1 MTDKESAAYAAVFT
15 VLKHIY
21 EEGTNKHLISELNK
35 VYEQVVNQFA
45 TVEDYS
51 PEDYIAAQE
60 MNDKQ
65 YMSYIENQF
74 NEIFRDTSSDA
85 IPKVLALILTNQQF
99 SNKTK
104 AKLKLREM
112 KYDTWFDKLMNI
124 WHKLMNFTRTKFVNA
139 DNTSDATKKLVTKLV
154 QIDAAVRLQEVNK
167 ADQIWNMTYG
177 KVMDL
182 ANKANDAAWKLGS
195 KAVFKAADRVV
206 GEEKDT
212 KLSKVLQTAKNVH
225 QYLGE
230 LNNHERVQDEDFVAF
245 AKERGIT
252 IKDTDLTYADA
263 AKAGLNDA
271 IEGQLALMGGDRQ
284 LTYGGNQKLT
294 SLTRGILK
302 ELANEMLGARGVGLV
317 VQKVGML
324 ANAISQQ
331 RADRK
336 KQTLQMFEKMMKNPE
351 SFTNEV
357 KSVITRSILMSDASA
372 LLNHHSMDD
381 TLALITSHSKRQ
393 ARYANLEKQLSK
405 LVKNP
410 EELNHMLIQIKKL
423 GYYMVH
429 ETTVEDM
436 VKSSEMIATST
447 STRWSVPYDQMNQE
461 VYQIVDEMV
470 TLYALSSV
478 DAKYSRSMPK
488 MIENE
493 RQLIEGI
500 LNTHKSLVEKSKE
513 DFKDNPL
520 NYNKG
525 YLPAL
530 HDTNVDVQS
539 ITLDQWEE
547 YRAKGYKMYAKA
559 PIEQDELDTTEPRFL
574 VYNPNHHVSR
584 YVTGALEMKDTHHKG
599 FAVLHWKTHG
609 KELTEVGIKRMARIH
624 ETAKTINA
632 KDYNPADYAGNNL
645 IMIVGTDNLI
655 THYQYEMTGKLRDE
669 LLVRNLAF
677 DDILATMDANLY
689 AKPELKE
696 TQRDLAKVLIEDA
709 KNPVSGYKKQPSQY
723 TKLHPESQDPRVQEM
738 LRMMPYEFRH
748 EMELAF
754 GKGKPMYVKT
764 SVFNAVF
771 GFRKYSIAEAF
782 DKVAGDKNVL
792 EKMLTGL
799 YRWKFKNEAVNTAA
813 MHQRIIEAIVT
824 DMKDYIVIRS
834 GKVLLGNIR
843 ANLFLLL
850 AEGLTPRE
858 IVGHTIYAWKE
869 GKAYRT
875 MQAELIQAQMNIRAN
890 PNDKAKVKQLT
901 TKIHSLQR
909 SMQANGMHEYM
920 QRGLMSTIVEDIDMG
935 SETVMFRN
943 KEQRAWD
950 SVTEKVPQPARTAL
964 KYLTI
969 HPDTPMH
976 KMLSE
981 ATQFSD
987 FSAKYALA
995 KHTEAKAKKAGKS
1008 KAEAFELGIQA
1019 AQEAFINYDIPTS
1032 RGMQLAN
1039 DLGLFMFT
1047 KFMLRFQRVLARQL
1061 HSNGGHVITQ
1071 HFLVESFLP
1080 SAGILNPLGIIPN
1093 VGMSA
1098 AGWFSGFTMLPW
1110 LSVFF

>member
-1 MTDKESAAYAAVFT
+1 
-15 VLKHIY
+15 
-21 EEGTNKHLISELNK
+21 
-35 VYEQVVNQFA
+35 
-45 TVEDYS
+45 
-51 PEDYIAAQE
+51 
-60 MNDKQ
+60 
-65 YMSYIENQF
+65 
-74 NEIFRDTSSDA
+74 
-85 IPKVLALILTNQQF
+85 
-99 SNKTK
+99 
-104 AKLKLREM
+104 
-112 KYDTWFDKLMNI
+112 
-124 WHKLMNFTRTKFVNA
+124 MNFTRTKFVNA

-154 QIDAAVRLQEVNK
+154 QVDAAVRLQEVNK

-177 KVMDL
+177 KAMDL

-195 KAVFKAADRVV
+195 KALIKTADRVV
-206 GEEKDT
+206 SDGKDT
-212 KLSKVLQTAKNVH
+212 KLSKTLEAAKNVH
-225 QYLGE
+225 QYLGK
-230 LNNHERVQDEDFVAF
+230 LNNHEPLHDTEFTQF
-245 AKERGIT
+245 AKEHGIT
-252 IKDTDLTYADA
+252 DKSLELTHADA
-263 AKAGLNDA
+263 AKFGLNSA
-271 IEGQLALMGGDRQ
+271 VEGMLAVTGGDRQ
-284 LTYGGNQKLT
+284 LTYGGNQKLK

-336 KQTLQMFEKMMKNPE
+336 KQTLQMFEGLMKNPE

-357 KSVITRSILMSDASA
+357 KTTITRSILMSDASA

-500 LNTHKSLVEKSKE
+500 LNTHKSLVEQSKE

-547 YRAKGYKMYAKA
+547 YRAKGYKMYAEA
-559 PIEQDELDTTEPRFL
+559 PIEQDELDTTEPRLL

-599 FAVLHWKTHG
+599 FAVLNYKTHG
-609 KELTEVGIKRMARIH
+609 RELTEVGIKRMARIH

-632 KDYNPADYAGNNL
+632 KDYNPADYAGSNL
-645 IMIVGTDNLI
+645 IMVVGTDNLI

-677 DDILATMDANLY
+677 DDVLATMDANLY

-696 TQRDLAKVLIEDA
+696 TQRNLAKVLIEDA
-709 KNPVSGYKKQPSQY
+709 NNPVSGYKKQPSQY

-754 GKGKPMYVKT
+754 GKGKPMYVRT

-782 DKVAGDKNVL
+782 DKEADDKNVL

-799 YRWKFKNEAVNTAA
+799 YRSLLKDEDEAVNTAA

-834 GKVLLGNIR
+834 GKVLLGNIV

-875 MQAELIQAQMNIRAN
+875 MQAELIAAQMDIRAN

-901 TKIHSLQR
+901 AKIHSLQR
-909 SMQANGMHEYM
+909 SMEANGMHEYM

-950 SVTEKVPQPARTAL
+950 SVTEKVPQPACKIHTLLTTYSSL
-964 KYLTI
+964 KW
-969 HPDTPMH
+969 TP
-976 KMLSE
+976 
-981 ATQFSD
+981 
-987 FSAKYALA
+987 
-995 KHTEAKAKKAGKS
+995 
-1008 KAEAFELGIQA
+1008 
-1019 AQEAFINYDIPTS
+1019 IP
-1032 RGMQLAN
+1032 
-1039 DLGLFMFT
+1039 
-1047 KFMLRFQRVLARQL
+1047 
-1061 HSNGGHVITQ
+1061 I
-1071 HFLVESFLP
+1071 
-1080 SAGILNPLGIIPN
+1080 
-1093 VGMSA
+1093 
-1098 AGWFSGFTMLPW
+1098 
-1110 LSVFF
+1110 